1 MNNYT
6 KFIVH
11 NTLRVIS
18 MNNWEKKLLKATT
31 RYPDIKYYNYYSTE
45 NRETL
50 AKCHEW
56 FDD

>member
-18 MNNWEKKLLKATT
+18 MNNWKKKLLKATH
-31 RYPDIKYYNYYSTE
+31 YPDIKYYNYYSTE

-50 AKCHEW
+50 ASVI
-56 FDD
+56 